1 MEKCLTPEERQG
13 KEVVI
18 RYLRRE
24 LKERLDYLNGEP
36 DNLCNAYLAIIESM
50 QSQISKRDVIKETHD
65 FLDSRKIG
73 IETMMQAFSF
83 FSGMT
88 QDEKNQMM
96 KAYKNGEF
104 DGHKD
109 QNS

>member
-1 MEKCLTPEERQG
+1 MFNVRRKKNRSQLT
-13 KEVVI
+13 
-18 RYLRRE
+18 E
-24 LKERLDYLNGEP
+24 LYERLECLDYKP
-36 DNLCNAYLAIIESM
+36 DSLCNAYLAIIESM
-50 QSQISKRDVIKETHD
+50 QNQIGERDIIQETHD
-65 FLDSRKIG
+65 FLDSKKIG

-88 QDEKNQMM
+88 QDEKNLIM

-104 DGHKD
+104 DEHKG

>member
-1 MEKCLTPEERQG
+1 MEKCLTQTERQE
-13 KEVVI
+13 KKTAI
-18 RYLRRE
+18 RYLRGE

-36 DNLCNAYLAIIESM
+36 DNLCKAYQTIIESM
-50 QSQISKRDVIKETHD
+50 QNQINKRDIIKETHD
-65 FLDSRKIG
+65 FIDSRKIG

-96 KAYKNGEF
+96 KAYKSGEF